1 METSMATAL
10 RSADGE
16 DGASAAVERP
26 VCGIVMPRSSI
37 AGYSEAHWAAILEIV
52 RTAAESAGFEASL
65 VSTANDAGA
74 LEQRIMQNRHDS
86 SIAVC
91 DVSGKDP
98 DVMFELGLR
107 LALDRPTIIIKDDV
121 TSYLFD
127 IDAIECLEY
136 QRDLHK
142 SGIADFKKKLAQSIE
157 STFRNAVSHHDRPT
171 SSEQF
176 VRPLPART
184 EEMGAGGFLSGNRR
198 LRTGRR

>member
-1 METSMATAL
+1 MARAM

-26 VCGIVMPRSSI
+26 VCSIVMPRSSI
-37 AGYSEAHWAAILEIV
+37 AGCSEAHWAAVLEIV

-74 LEQRIMQNRHDS
+74 LEQRIIQNRHDS

-127 IDAIECLEY
+127 IDAIEYLEY
-136 QRDLHK
+136 QRDLHR
-142 SGIADFKKKLAQSIE
+142 SGIADFQIRLARSIVFT
-157 STFRNAVSHHDRPT
+157 SRNAVSHHDHPT
-171 SSEQF
+171 SSGHF
-176 VRPLPART
+176 VGPVPART
-184 EEMGAGGFLSGNRR
+184 KEMGAGNFLSGNRR